1 MLELFQE
8 RTAAMEAI
16 RVRPLPLAA
25 DRAGLRPYR
34 AGGMPDGLAGD
45 GPTDYWLAGYW
56 LSPALFGSG
65 MDGAPSLAAPGLVD
79 AAIGRH
85 LCRLRRPLGPREIRF
100 LRAGLGVSQAGLGRL
115 LGYRD
120 KQRVAAAEK
129 RTGAPRRLV
138 PTAEMLLRSHY
149 LGMHGPAQLSGDEY
163 RRAAMAIAAALTAPP
178 ADLPQTEY
186 LVTL

>member
-1 MLELFQE
+1 M
-8 RTAAMEAI
+8 AAI
-16 RVRPLPLAA
+16 RVRPLPPAA
-25 DRAGLRPYR
+25 DRTGLRPYR
-34 AGGMPDGLAGD
+34 AGGMPDGVPAD
-45 GPTDYWLAGYW
+45 GLAGYW
-56 LSPALFGSG
+56 LSPALFGIG
-65 MDGAPSLAAPGLVD
+65 ADGGPALAAPGLVE

-129 RTGAPRRLV
+129 RAGAPRPLV

-149 LGMHGPAQLSGDEY
+149 LGMHGPAQLSGDAY
-163 RRAAMAIAAALTAPP
+163 IGAASAIAAALAAPP

>member
-1 MLELFQE
+1 M
-8 RTAAMEAI
+8 AAI
-16 RVRPLPLAA
+16 RVRPLPPAA

-34 AGGMPDGLAGD
+34 AGVMPDGFPAD
-45 GPTDYWLAGYW
+45 GLAGYW
-56 LSPALFGSG
+56 LSPALFGIG
-65 MDGAPSLAAPGLVD
+65 ADGGPALAAPGLVE

-129 RTGAPRRLV
+129 RAGAPRPLV

-149 LGMHGPAQLSGDEY
+149 LGMHGAARLSGTDY
-163 RRAAMAIAAALTAPP
+163 RSAAMAVAGTLTTPP
-178 ADLPQTEY
+178 QGDLPASAY
-186 LVTL
+186 LVTM